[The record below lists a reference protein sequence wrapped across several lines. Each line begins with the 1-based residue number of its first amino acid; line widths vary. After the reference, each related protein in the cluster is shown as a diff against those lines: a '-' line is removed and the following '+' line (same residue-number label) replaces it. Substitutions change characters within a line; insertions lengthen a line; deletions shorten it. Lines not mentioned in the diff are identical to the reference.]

1 MEFGAG
7 DPHTSLVLIDPQR
20 RGDALEGP
28 SVVVPDPVASLRVPA
43 AVPRLPLP
51 SAGLVGGSGLRS
63 DRGRGSAPQPA
74 EERAE
79 QGQRGQQRV
88 RHGQQHAQPPGTGTG
103 TFTDWDGVQR
113 SRRAAG
119 PPPAASAPETHS
131 RPYHSIPVRFGPE
144 SRGCTGR
151 FFVFTDGL

>member
-28 SVVVPDPVASLRVPA
+28 SVVVPDPIASLRVPA
-43 AVPRLPLP
+43 AVPRLPLR
-51 SAGLVGGSGLRS
+51 SDRLVCGSGLRS
-63 DRGRGSAPQPA
+63 DSGRGSAPKPA

-88 RHGQQHAQPPGTGTG
+88 RHGQQHAQPPGTGTITG
-103 TFTDWDGVQR
+103 WDGVQR
-113 SRRAAG
+113 SRSAAG
-119 PPPAASAPETHS
+119 PLPAASAPETHS
-131 RPYHSIPVRFGPE
+131 RPYHSTAVRFGPE
-144 SRGCTGR
+144 SYGCTGR
-151 FFVFTDGL
+151 FFVFTDG